1 MKSSGLKLFMSVS
14 VFLSI
19 LTLLSLSTAFSGEA
33 GKTLNTFVLS
43 DEAPGKLLSILE
55 QAGYGNY
62 NLYQALLQMQAEAS
76 PSVAGIITPAFL
88 NALAICPAG
97 SQIFTTKLNSF
108 PTGGSLA
115 ISTDGSVQI
124 VAVQANDYSK
134 RASASTQS
142 SSISGAGAEDVNF
155 VHSGIQPSTADFN
168 APLMSWTAGETKYN
182 VFAIASGFVPAPEAA
197 PKPSKKSFFDEPRKK
212 TSFR

>member
-19 LTLLSLSTAFSGEA
+19 LALLSLSTAFGGEA

-76 PSVAGIITPAFL
+76 V
-88 NALAICPAG
+88 
-97 SQIFTTKLNSF
+97 
-108 PTGGSLA
+108 
-115 ISTDGSVQI
+115 
-124 VAVQANDYSK
+124 
-134 RASASTQS
+134 
-142 SSISGAGAEDVNF
+142 SSIIKCRIKA
-155 VHSGIQPSTADFN
+155 
-168 APLMSWTAGETKYN
+168 
-182 VFAIASGFVPAPEAA
+182 
-197 PKPSKKSFFDEPRKK
+197 
-212 TSFR
+212 